1 MAHAVGSCCPGSPRG
16 QEEGRAQGGAAGP
29 GCSSFNHSSLLFLLG
44 HFGGNFISGTGLF
57 CLKKKKKMPGN
68 HCRSGK
74 LSISEAVLRNS
85 NLDFMPGREAP
96 PSLSF
101 PFCQVGVENP
111 AMRIKEARNT
121 LCLTWGRYTGKGCLP
136 PPLLPP
142 S

>member
-1 MAHAVGSCCPGSPRG
+1 MLLLQPQLSPLS
-16 QEEGRAQGGAAGP
+16 AGP
-29 GCSSFNHSSLLFLLG
+29 LWRQFYIRHWPLLF
-44 HFGGNFISGTGLF
+44 
-57 CLKKKKKMPGN
+57 KKKKKMPGN